1 MGITRYVSHAARFRL
16 AGSRHSPL
24 PYLLTYLLTTY
35 YLLQCIGLLLVSS
48 VCVSLSLA
56 PKIRLAYKGT
66 TAGEEA
72 KGGGSNSVSNTGDG
86 TKNTSDGNTHGS
98 VASSV
103 NNNKK
108 MQQVRAH
115 SLKSCT

>member
-16 AGSRHSPL
+16 AGSRHN
-24 PYLLTYLLTTY
+24 LLTYLLTHP
-35 YLLQCIGLLLVSS
+35 LQCIGLLLVSS

-98 VASSV
+98 VASSA

-108 MQQVRAH
+108 MQQVAI
-115 SLKSCT
+115 

>member
-16 AGSRHSPL
+16 AGSRHNLLPYLL
-24 PYLLTYLLTTY
+24 PYLLT

>member
-16 AGSRHSPL
+16 AGSRHNLLPYLL
-24 PYLLTYLLTTY
+24 PYLLT

-86 TKNTSDGNTHGS
+86 TKNTSENTSGS
-98 VASSV
+98 VASSA
-103 NNNKK
+103 NKK
-108 MQQVRAH
+108 MQQVAI
-115 SLKSCT
+115 